1 MLIIIHRVHTKG
13 IEEVGVPREIGETDD
28 RIAQLLQDL
37 QNKPPVIDPTAN
49 VLKLVEQA
57 IHEQNSIRVL
67 DRYWQDKL
75 DEQKE
80 IYETKL
86 ADATEKLALAEKERG
101 DALREA
107 EARRI
112 DAQRAEDKAAV
123 ATALSSAQ
131 TETKTLAA
139 QTETAARTLAATAG
153 RGSGLG
159 TAWAILLGA
168 LGGIGL
174 IVSVY
179 MNLTK

>member
-1 MLIIIHRVHTKG
+1 MATKPESGTSDETLVRV
-13 IEEVGVPREIGETDD
+13 
-28 RIAQLLQDL
+28 LQDL

-57 IHEQNSIRVL
+57 IHEQTALRIL

-80 IYETKL
+80 RYETKL

-153 RGSGLG
+153 RGTGLSS
-159 TAWAILLGA
+159 AWGILLGA
-168 LGGIGL
+168 VGLAGLLISIYINLQKGGAP
-174 IVSVY
+174 
-179 MNLTK
+179 